1 MLPRLTTTA
10 GTNPDGSAIV
20 QGGLDDVRAAV
31 AKRYAQLASDSAN
44 MSSGAITYTGMAINW
59 TYTDAS
65 TPVNTYSANISS
77 YNVTP
82 LSNYLDSI
90 TSNVT
95 TSLQNVGSS
104 GTGPAQRT
112 ALLEQYKADV
122 RSATSNWVDSEM
134 LDQFAQA
141 MSNSTMSSF
150 YGWLQDV
157 GSAAKR
163 KLMGAASQFKPT
175 TIMDNVTNVLS
186 AGVYICKDLVM
197 PAVMYVGQFLFR
209 AVAEL
214 AILGMMVCLPFWL
227 FDGPLKKAFTGS
239 VETLLAASLMVPF
252 WAFFQMIMDALYGGF
267 CALFSAAFAAAGA
280 AVALVSGGAALPE
293 MIACSMLILT
303 AGYLIASLVLAWKVP
318 GLTRGFLSGGSWIAG
333 VMGSAAVGAGAAVLI
348 AGGMAVAGAGALAAG
363 GGGVGGLARMAA
375 SRVGNMGA
383 RTVNVASRAVGKGNA
398 LGVPQIQKPS
408 WATSKV
414 AQGRAYRAAGRIGV
428 NLLKHGGDPMRAL
441 GGYMKSRNK
450 NRGEDED

>member
-1 MLPRLTTTA
+1 
-10 GTNPDGSAIV
+10 
-20 QGGLDDVRAAV
+20 
-31 AKRYAQLASDSAN
+31 
-44 MSSGAITYTGMAINW
+44 
-59 TYTDAS
+59 
-65 TPVNTYSANISS
+65 
-77 YNVTP
+77 
-82 LSNYLDSI
+82 
-90 TSNVT
+90 
-95 TSLQNVGSS
+95 
-104 GTGPAQRT
+104 
-112 ALLEQYKADV
+112 
-122 RSATSNWVDSEM
+122 
-134 LDQFAQA
+134 
-141 MSNSTMSSF
+141 
-150 YGWLQDV
+150 
-157 GSAAKR
+157 
-163 KLMGAASQFKPT
+163 
-175 TIMDNVTNVLS
+175 
-186 AGVYICKDLVM
+186 
-197 PAVMYVGQFLFR
+197 
-209 AVAEL
+209 
-214 AILGMMVCLPFWL
+214 
-227 FDGPLKKAFTGS
+227 
-239 VETLLAASLMVPF
+239 
-252 WAFFQMIMDALYGGF
+252 
-267 CALFSAAFAAAGA
+267 
-280 AVALVSGGAALPE
+280 
-293 MIACSMLILT
+293 MLILT